1 MSISTTLQDCLR
13 RKGSQYD
20 VVHHAH
26 TSSTSETAEVAHVP
40 GDRLAKTVLLA
51 DERGYVAAVLP
62 STFRLEMSELWQQ
75 TGRHLELAKEADV
88 RDLFK
93 DCEIGAVPPVGMA
106 YGMQT
111 YLDESLTTQPDI
123 YFEAGDHEDLIHMR
137 TEQFLD
143 LMDKAER
150 AHFAHRIGV

>member
-1 MSISTTLQDCLR
+1 MSISATLQDCLS

-20 VVHHAH
+20 IVHHVH
-26 TSSTSETAEVAHVP
+26 THSTSETAEVAHVP

-62 STFRLEMSELWQQ
+62 STFRLEMSELWEQ
-75 TGRHLELAKEADV
+75 TGRHLELVPEADLP
-88 RDLFK
+88 DLFK

-106 YGMQT
+106 YGMKT
-111 YLDESLTTQPDI
+111 YLDESLTMQPDI

-150 AHFAHRIGV
+150 AHFAHRMGV

>member
-1 MSISTTLQDCLR
+1 MSISATLQDCLS

-20 VVHHAH
+20 IVHHAH
-26 TSSTSETAEVAHVP
+26 THSTSETAEVAHVP
-40 GDRLAKTVLLA
+40 GDRLAKTVLLS

-62 STFRLEMSELWQQ
+62 STFRLEMAELWEK
-75 TGRHLELAKEADV
+75 TGRHLELVPEAALPDV
-88 RDLFK
+88 FT

-111 YLDESLTTQPDI
+111 YLDESLAMQPDV

-137 TEQFLD
+137 TDQFLD

-150 AHFAHRIGV
+150 VSFAHRRGV

>member
-1 MSISTTLQDCLR
+1 MSISTTLQNCLS

-20 VVHHAH
+20 IVHHAH
-26 TSSTSETAEVAHVP
+26 THSTSETAQVAHVP

-62 STFRLEMSELWQQ
+62 STFRLDMSELRDT
-75 TGRHLELAKEADV
+75 TGRDLELVREAELSA
-88 RDLFK
+88 LFQ

-111 YLDESLTTQPDI
+111 YLDESLAAQPDI

-137 TEQFLD
+137 TEQFLN

-150 AHFAHRIGV
+150 GSFAHRWST